1 MLQFKEIKLRFLSHC
16 HCHYHVFIK
25 ASTASL
31 CNRRSEIRKRQTWKW
46 RKKCWLLKLWKF
58 DLVAM
63 GRGTVPL
70 FNKRSRRRKRKRQIK
85 LREDE
90 VSPLKALKIWA
101 CSHRNKHRSLC
112 LCINVLKT
120 TDQHSLTWHGW
131 NVIVSFLKTKK
142 IQKEP
147 RMDSRR
153 PFKQT
158 FFFGSSCGLCRH
170 FGDFV
175 YFGPKIAR
183 AADSCE
189 IFSGK

>member
-1 MLQFKEIKLRFLSHC
+1 MLQFKEIKVRFLS

-131 NVIVSFLKTKK
+131 NVIVSFLKALKSKRTPKGFCWAIQATK
-142 IQKEP
+142 
-147 RMDSRR
+147 M
-153 PFKQT
+153 FL
-158 FFFGSSCGLCRH
+158 GSLCSLCKH
-170 FGDFV
+170 FW
-175 YFGPKIAR
+175 IL
-183 AADSCE
+183 
-189 IFSGK
+189 